1 MANSKINLIYS
12 AFKRRFPD
20 ATVDQFT
27 NYLRRTYPDLVN
39 QFKVLQRQAEQTVN
53 KGIQA
58 AGVAKEKAAQELR
71 DASLKELEK
80 IADRQKEINNLF
92 NRGKDIGTTVRE
104 NVQRNAKAFKN
115 AGTKYIQKAQDAS
128 NDIVNSF
135 KSSKPKITPPQGANK
150 FLGEFQQFINNNKG
164 KYVDVKE
171 AVNDFFK
178 GNGAKYTDKIQI
190 GKLKEFAN
198 KSLSKASFPEGTFTN
213 IMRRTADAIKYNPKA
228 ALGTAARGAAGIAG
242 AAIAPVL
249 GARDMVRNWNK
260 EGSDFGTRLLD
271 FTGALGAASAGGLG
285 AYAGGMP
292 AYLAGT
298 LGGAGLLAYN
308 QNAAQNRRN
317 LNLAGTGMLK
327 PLSDTDKQALEL
339 YKETGI
345 GGWGSVLGGADNANT
360 GYIPSEGSGITQRD
374 IFPSDFEAN
383 PVITDTVDIP
393 SEAVNGSMGIPS
405 TLPSTAPTPIN
416 EGSTQSVPTQSQS
429 AQPPIVGGGDI
440 PNFLNPNNFGG
451 NIPMPSQNNNN
462 IPENENFIQNVV
474 NRANNMTVDEAR
486 AGVQNQQS
494 ATGGAAP
501 ISDQDFEAQ
510 LREQVLNP
518 QNAISPTDMRDLLT
532 QQYAAMQQTVNQNPY
547 YGGEYIQPQGYNVDQ
562 NTIRTLNLIDS
573 ADRLSGLPS
582 RELSKNY
589 ADQQRQL
596 YNAQIANQA
605 GVPYEDYITGMT
617 QRNIQNIALQQK
629 QAEQMLS
636 AYAQQATNM
645 KDKLGYLQE
654 MAKLRQQA
662 NQAIQLEQI
671 KGWNALQNTNLKGQ
685 YDYAQNKYI
694 ADQRLKGDIYAA
706 DAGLQRQ
713 VYASDTD
720 LLRQQQSD
728 VAAFQR
734 EQLRQQNENGWV
746 KGFASVINS
755 LGLDMNPN
763 APQILANLFNALT
776 PEQQT
781 QIFGKPINPQDVNDM
796 FLVQQTVQNNPSWFQ
811 QLINKYVK

>member
-12 AFKRRFPD
+12 AFKRRFPN

-39 QFKVLQRQAEQTVN
+39 QFKALQRQAEQTVN

-58 AGVAKEKAAQELR
+58 ASAAKEKEAQ
-71 DASLKELEK
+71 K

-92 NRGKDIGTTVRE
+92 NKGKDIGTTVRE
-104 NVQRNAKAFKN
+104 NVQGKVKQIKDT
-115 AGTKYIQKAQDAS
+115 GTKYVQKAQDAG

-135 KSSKPKITPPQGANK
+135 KSSKPKVTPPQGANK

-213 IMRRTADAIKYNPKA
+213 IMRRTADAIKYNPRA

-242 AAIAPVL
+242 VAIAPVL
-249 GARDMVRNWNK
+249 GARDMIRNWNK
-260 EGSDFGTRLLD
+260 EGSDWGTRLLD

-292 AYLAGT
+292 AYLAGG

-308 QNAAQNRRN
+308 QNAAEDRRR

-345 GGWGSVLGGADNANT
+345 GGWGSVLGGADNSNT

-374 IFPSDFEAN
+374 VFPSDFEAN

-405 TLPSTAPTPIN
+405 TLPSTAPAPIN
-416 EGSTQSVPTQSQS
+416 DSSVQSVPTQSQS
-429 AQPPIVGGGDI
+429 TQPPIVGGGDI

-462 IPENENFIQNVV
+462 NNIPENENFIQNVV

-486 AGVQNQQS
+486 AGLQNQQS
-494 ATGGAAP
+494 TTGGAAP

-547 YGGEYIQPQGYNVDQ
+547 YGGEYIQPQGYNIDQ
-562 NTIRTLNLIDS
+562 NTMRTLNLIDS

-617 QRNIQNIALQQK
+617 QRNIQNIMLQQK

-654 MAKLRQQA
+654 MAKLRQLS

-671 KGWNALQNTNLKGQ
+671 KGWNALQNTNLQGQ
-685 YDYAQNKYI
+685 YNYAQNKYI
-694 ADQRLKGDIYAA
+694 ADQRLRGDIYAA
-706 DAGLQRQ
+706 DAGLQGR

-720 LLRQQQSD
+720 LLKQQQSD
-728 VAAFQR
+728 VAAYQR
-734 EQLRQQNENGWV
+734 EQLRQQNENAWM
-746 KGFASVINS
+746 KGFASIMNAMDI
-755 LGLDMNPN
+755 GMNPN
-763 APQILANLFNALT
+763 APQILANMFNALT
-776 PEQQT
+776 PEQQA
-781 QIFGKPINPQDVNDM
+781 QIFGKPINPQDMNDM